1 MRQQSPRLVLAISFL
16 IVVTTTVMTIRWSSD
31 NVVFAGRVPGYSPV
45 IAGDYQG
52 PQCCRECHQA
62 EFAAWSQSNHAQA
75 IVDPVFQINMQ
86 KADKPADCF
95 ACHTTGYDADTGRFL
110 LAGITCEAC
119 HGPFRAGHPD
129 EYMVIPV
136 SPDRCGDCHTD
147 HLIDWQAGDHGG
159 PDQSCIDCHQ
169 VHSWSPPTL

>member
-1 MRQQSPRLVLAISFL
+1 M
-16 IVVTTTVMTIRWSSD
+16 
-31 NVVFAGRVPGYSPV
+31 AGRVKLSGKLV
-45 IAGDYQG
+45 LIGAGKMG
-52 PQCCRECHQA
+52 SAMLEGWLKA
-62 EFAAWSQSNHAQA
+62 GVSG
-75 IVDPVFQINMQ
+75 DPQ
-86 KADKPADCF
+86 KAD
-95 ACHTTGYDADTGRFL
+95 ACLKCHVTAHGVAAAQKDPTFTIDDGVG
-110 LAGITCEAC
+110 CEAC

-169 VHSWSPPTL
+169 VHSWSAPTL